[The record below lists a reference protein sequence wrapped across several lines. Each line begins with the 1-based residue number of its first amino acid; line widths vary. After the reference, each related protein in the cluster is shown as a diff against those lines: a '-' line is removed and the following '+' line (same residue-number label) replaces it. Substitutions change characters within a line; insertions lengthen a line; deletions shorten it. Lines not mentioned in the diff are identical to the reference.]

1 MLAKCVQ
8 FSPNGQSQI
17 MFYSTVPLP
26 RRGGNCQIP
35 ARRPGLSLR
44 DVRHGGRQLH
54 AALGPGNTEL

>member
-1 MLAKCVQ
+1 
-8 FSPNGQSQI
+8 

-26 RRGGNCQIP
+26 RRGGNREVP
-35 ARRPGLSLR
+35 ARRLGLSLR